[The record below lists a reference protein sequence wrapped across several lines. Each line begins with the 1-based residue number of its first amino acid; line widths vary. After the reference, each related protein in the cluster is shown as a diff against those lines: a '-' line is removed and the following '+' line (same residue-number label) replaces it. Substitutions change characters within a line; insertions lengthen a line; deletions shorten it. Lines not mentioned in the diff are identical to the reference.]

1 MQLSLFL
8 NNPVVSAGSPLTGTV
23 SLTLDEPT
31 SIDDIYVRFK
41 GISFTARIVNNGQ
54 TTYRVTERHSH
65 ADIITSLFD
74 QPRGTFLPPGEHILL
89 FTIQVPVYSECT
101 CLAHCDQYSQFRL
114 SRWTCRHSGV
124 DVGLVRTGLPPTC
137 HASRSMYV
145 DYRLVA
151 AVDRPGIFKWKKSVL
166 STVTLVPA
174 TLVHSSSL
182 LYDRDS
188 RNLVEVYKTVVLS
201 AKCDKL
207 PEEYFVQGALPKV
220 SGLKKLISFSS
231 KHTYVDVP
239 MEAEMILY
247 NNGEASIG
255 EHLPF
260 ELYISVQVDDISRIV
275 GIVNIKLT
283 SIKVSLRSET
293 SCYAQ
298 KHPNSSS
305 DKTILF
311 ELNKLDIPLTPEKSE
326 GRAPRFRI
334 DDKVFKAIEL
344 GNNIVPD
351 FDIMSFRHHHKIC
364 VAVGLSFND
373 GGTRAVEISHAIIIN
388 SGIDYDLDT
397 NMLLPPRYQMA
408 DYKYEYDNDRFK
420 TDEEEDFFD

>member
-1 MQLSLFL
+1 MQLCLF
-8 NNPVVSAGSPLTGTV
+8 PGSPLTGTV

-31 SIDDIYVRFK
+31 S
-41 GISFTARIVNNGQ
+41 Q

-74 QPRGTFLPPGEHILL
+74 QPRGRFYPPGEHILL
-89 FTIQVPVYSECT
+89 FTIQVPVHS
-101 CLAHCDQYSQFRL
+101 DQFRL

-151 AVDRPGIFKWKKSVL
+151 AVDRPGIFKWQKSV
-166 STVTLVPA
+166 SRTVTLVPV
-174 TLVHSSSL
+174 TLVHSSAL
-182 LYDRDS
+182 LYDRDN
-188 RNLVEVYKTVVLS
+188 RNLVEVYKTIVLL

-207 PEEYFVQGALPKV
+207 PEEYCVQRALPKV

-231 KHTYVDVP
+231 WHTYVD
-239 MEAEMILY
+239 
-247 NNGEASIG
+247 
-255 EHLPF
+255 
-260 ELYISVQVDDISRIV
+260 LYISVQVDDISRIV
-275 GIVNIKLT
+275 GIVNIKHT
-283 SIKVSLRSET
+283 SIRVSLRSET

-298 KHPNSSS
+298 KHPNGSS

-311 ELNKLDIPLTPEKSE
+311 EHNKLDIPLTPEKSE

-344 GNNIVPD
+344 GNNI
-351 FDIMSFRHHHKIC
+351 IC
-364 VAVGLSFND
+364 AAVG
-373 GGTRAVEISHAIIIN
+373 I
-388 SGIDYDLDT
+388 
-397 NMLLPPRYQMA
+397 
-408 DYKYEYDNDRFK
+408 
-420 TDEEEDFFD
+420 

>member
-8 NNPVVSAGSPLTGTV
+8 NNPVVSAGSRLTGTV
-23 SLTLDEPT
+23 SLTLDKPT
-31 SIDDIYVRFK
+31 SIEDIYSK
-41 GISFTARIVNNGQ
+41 TE
-54 TTYRVTERHSH
+54 TTYRVTERHLH

-114 SRWTCRHSGV
+114 SRWTCQHSGV
-124 DVGLVRTGLPPTC
+124 DVGLVRTGLPPKC

-145 DYRLVA
+145 GYRLVA
-151 AVDRPGIFKWKKSVL
+151 AVDRPGIFKWQKSV
-166 STVTLVPA
+166 SRKVTLVPA
-174 TLVHSSSL
+174 TLVHSSAL

-188 RNLVEVYKTVVLS
+188 RNLVEVYKTIVLS

-207 PEEYFVQGALPKV
+207 PEEYFVQGALPQV

-239 MEAEMILY
+239 MEAEIILY

-275 GIVNIKLT
+275 GVVNIKLT
-283 SIKVSLRSET
+283 SIKVTLRSET

-311 ELNKLDIPLTPEKSE
+311 EHNKLDIPLAPEKSE

-351 FDIMSFRHHHKIC
+351 FDIMSFRHRHKIC
-364 VAVGLSFND
+364 AAIGLSFND
-373 GGTRAVEISHAIIIN
+373 GGTRAVEVSHAIIIN

-397 NMLLPPRYQMA
+397 NMLLPSRYQIA
-408 DYKYEYDNDRFK
+408 DYNYEYDNDSIK
-420 TDEEEDFFD
+420 TNEEADFFDYQPCL